1 MKSSSFLSSISYS
14 FSFVFITDL
23 TDKSLLVI
31 VILSQK
37 LPALVLFTVSL
48 ASLLSM
54 NLFSILIGFYI
65 PKIIS
70 GIYMKII
77 ACILFFTFGII
88 SIHES
93 VKKEFNIKDLMQKT
107 RKELNIQ
114 EDNNNDYVL
123 MNDDF
128 ETNYGSN
135 RSLLKYSNSSLRN
148 STNKDERTTIN
159 SNSEFNNDINTVN
172 SSENIS
178 KTNSRANNDINIGL
192 IIAIVFILCLSDIG
206 DKSQITVITMAAIYD
221 LYGVLIGSSLALTGT
236 VTLAVLF
243 GNWICEKISPKVLMF
258 IGGIFFILFGCEVL
272 LNIFFQL

>member
-88 SIHES
+88 AKN
-93 VKKEFNIKDLMQKT
+93 KKRIEYP
-107 RKELNIQ
+107 R
-114 EDNNNDYVL
+114 
-123 MNDDF
+123 
-128 ETNYGSN
+128 
-135 RSLLKYSNSSLRN
+135 R
-148 STNKDERTTIN
+148 
-159 SNSEFNNDINTVN
+159 
-172 SSENIS
+172 
-178 KTNSRANNDINIGL
+178 
-192 IIAIVFILCLSDIG
+192 
-206 DKSQITVITMAAIYD
+206 
-221 LYGVLIGSSLALTGT
+221 
-236 VTLAVLF
+236 
-243 GNWICEKISPKVLMF
+243 
-258 IGGIFFILFGCEVL
+258 
-272 LNIFFQL
+272 